1 MDPLSVLASVTGLL
15 AAVGSVLSKLTAIKS
30 TLQDAPRFVDQILS
44 EVGDLKTSLSAMH
57 QLLGRLGSAR
67 QGRLALIQIDQL
79 VATLTEAVRTFSDL
93 EIKIA
98 SFAIS
103 PNLSL
108 VERVKLAWNEDD
120 IILVVER
127 LRRYKL
133 SLSLMLNIVQW
144 YVLDSLII
152 MSR

>member
-15 AAVGSVLSKLTAIKS
+15 AAVGSVMSKLTAIKS